1 MIRYVE
7 HAMPRIAI
15 GFCVLLFA
23 APLAADESP
32 APRMRG
38 KLWVNPLEFKECA
51 RETAFARG
59 DTVTLTGN
67 GLQPGDAVAVTF
79 EQGDVVKQIANGK
92 ANAQGAISI
101 RTQIPP
107 DAVVGTEA
115 RMRATVQSGP
125 NGPDGNAFVLSSA
138 PLQIFP
144 DNRDSD
150 GDGINDVCDN
160 CPNLA
165 GTDLSDLDGDGL
177 GDPCDP
183 CPTDPDNGATSDGV
197 CADGNANPDVPM
209 PQPAH

>member
-7 HAMPRIAI
+7 LSIAVAV
-15 GFCVLLFA
+15 CVLLFA
-23 APLAADESP
+23 TPVGADENP

-38 KLWVNPLEFKECA
+38 KLWVNPVEFQECA

-59 DTVTLTGN
+59 DTVILTGN
-67 GLQPGDAVAVTF
+67 GLHQNDVVTVTF
-79 EQGDVVKQIANGK
+79 EQGDAVKPIGTGK

-101 RTQIPP
+101 RSQIPA
-107 DAVVGTEA
+107 DAIVGTDA
-115 RMRATVQSGP
+115 RIRATAQSGTEGD
-125 NGPDGNAFVLSSA
+125 NFVLNSA
-138 PLQIFP
+138 PLQIFA

-150 GDGINDVCDN
+150 GDGIKDMCDN

-165 GTDLSDLDGDGL
+165 SSDLSDLDGDGL

-183 CPTDPDNGATSDGV
+183 CPTDPDNGASNNGV
-197 CADGNANPDVPM
+197 CADGNTNSNVPM